1 MSSKFKKEV
10 VTKVFKQKT
19 VHELKLPHESF
30 LFWRF
35 DFNRAKTGVKSQ
47 FVPLN
52 QKLPIMP
59 KSGIMGNFQLMLANY
74 PTFAPLSFLDSLII
88 KLSSPWLLQHKVVF
102 KRRRHVFIGPALDI
116 SLSDESPN
124 RAKTKRPDLVIGNQ
138 AQYRHY

>member
-35 DFNRAKTGVKSQ
+35 DFNRAKTSAKSQ
-47 FVPLN
+47 FV
-52 QKLPIMP
+52 
-59 KSGIMGNFQLMLANY
+59 
-74 PTFAPLSFLDSLII
+74 PLSFLDSLII

>member
-35 DFNRAKTGVKSQ
+35 DFNRAKTWDKSQ

-52 QKLPIMP
+52 QKLTIMP
-59 KSGIMGNFQLMLANY
+59 KSGIMVNFQLMRANY
-74 PTFAPLSFLDSLII
+74 PTFVPLSNYFNL
-88 KLSSPWLLQHKVVF
+88 
-102 KRRRHVFIGPALDI
+102 A
-116 SLSDESPN
+116 
-124 RAKTKRPDLVIGNQ
+124 
-138 AQYRHY
+138 